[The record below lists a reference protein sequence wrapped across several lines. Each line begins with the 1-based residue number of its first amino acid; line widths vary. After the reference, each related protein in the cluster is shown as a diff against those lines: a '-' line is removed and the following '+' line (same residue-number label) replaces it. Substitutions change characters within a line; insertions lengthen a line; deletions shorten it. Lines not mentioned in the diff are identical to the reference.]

1 MQHEELI
8 DLYLEK
14 ILEANEKTNLTRISS
29 LDEARKLHIEDSLAG
44 LEELNKAPEGLYGD
58 LGSGGGFPGVPLALE
73 SGRKTVLVDSV
84 QKKMA
89 IVGSVLSEL
98 GIAEQVS
105 TYGGRIEDLAHERPC
120 AFTAL
125 TARALSKLSVLME
138 LASPLLVNG
147 GLLICYKANVQE
159 EEWEHALS
167 LQEKLGMR
175 LYSDRTLTLSDGKTS
190 RRIITFEKTGRPKL
204 KLPRHVGLHKRSRFS
219 KECFT

>member
-105 TYGGRIEDLAHERPC
+105 TYGGRIEDLAHECPC
-120 AFTAL
+120 VFTAL

-175 LYSDRTLTLSDGKTS
+175 LYSDRTLTLSDGETS

-204 KLPRHVGLHKRSRFS
+204 KLPRHVGFAQKKPL
-219 KECFT
+219 

>member
-159 EEWEHALS
+159 EWEHALS

-175 LYSDRTLTLSDGKTS
+175 LYSDRTLTLSDGETS

-204 KLPRHVGLHKRSRFS
+204 KLPRHVGFAQKKPL
-219 KECFT
+219 

>member
-147 GLLICYKANVQE
+147 GLLIYYKANVQE

-175 LYSDRTLTLSDGKTS
+175 LYSDRTLTLSDGETS

-204 KLPRHVGLHKRSRFS
+204 KLPRHVGFAQKKPL
-219 KECFT
+219 

>member
-159 EEWEHALS
+159 EEWEHVLS

-175 LYSDRTLTLSDGKTS
+175 LYSDRTLTLSDGETS

-204 KLPRHVGLHKRSRFS
+204 KLPRHVGFAQKKPL
-219 KECFT
+219 

>member
-29 LDEARKLHIEDSLAG
+29 LDEARKLHIEDSLAA

-58 LGSGGGFPGVPLALE
+58 HGSGGGFPGVPLAHE

-138 LASPLLVNG
+138 LASPLLANG

-159 EEWEHALS
+159 EEWSACACIPIE
-167 LQEKLGMR
+167 
-175 LYSDRTLTLSDGKTS
+175 
-190 RRIITFEKTGRPKL
+190 
-204 KLPRHVGLHKRSRFS
+204 RSR
-219 KECFT
+219 

>member
-175 LYSDRTLTLSDGKTS
+175 LYSDRTLTLSDGETS

-204 KLPRHVGLHKRSRFS
+204 KLPRHVGFAQRSRFS

>member
-58 LGSGGGFPGVPLALE
+58 LGSGGFPGVPLALE

-167 LQEKLGMR
+167 LQEKLSMR
-175 LYSDRTLTLSDGKTS
+175 LYSDRTLTLSDGETS

-204 KLPRHVGLHKRSRFS
+204 KLPRHVGFAQKKPL
-219 KECFT
+219 

>member
-159 EEWEHALS
+159 EEWERALS
-167 LQEKLGMR
+167 LQEKLSMR
-175 LYSDRTLTLSDGKTS
+175 LYSDRTLTLSDGETS

-204 KLPRHVGLHKRSRFS
+204 KLPRHVGFAQKKPL
-219 KECFT
+219 